1 MDLYQSLKTMKDS
14 PMRSTSALGAL
25 CTLGWNGRSKRSKQE
40 GREGRKEGVIARE
53 RIKHNCL
60 IGWEVGV
67 VPGEVLEKK
76 YSKIVLS
83 YLLYV

>member
-1 MDLYQSLKTMKDS
+1 M
-14 PMRSTSALGAL
+14 AGAR
-25 CTLGWNGRSKRSKQE
+25 GASKREEKE
-40 GREGRKEGVIARE
+40 RTEGRKEGVIARE